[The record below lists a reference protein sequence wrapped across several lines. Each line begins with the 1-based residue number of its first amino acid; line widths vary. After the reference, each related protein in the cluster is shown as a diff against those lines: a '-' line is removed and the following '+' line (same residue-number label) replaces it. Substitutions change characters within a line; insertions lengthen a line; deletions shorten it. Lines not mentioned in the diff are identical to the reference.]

1 MDERAGDFDPYL
13 AEQVRDALAQD
24 PRVGELGVD
33 VVVDGET
40 VTLSGTVA
48 SAESREAVADVAREL
63 LPERRVRNETATVAL
78 APAAGAEVEH
88 LP

>member
-13 AEQVRDALAQD
+13 AERVRDALAHD

-48 SAESREAVADVAREL
+48 SSESREAVADVAREL
-63 LPERRVRNETATVAL
+63 LPERRVRNETSTVDL
-78 APAAGAEVEH
+78 ASTAGAAVEH